1 MTTGVEVRR
10 RLVGLI
16 EGDHFDLYGF
26 CDELAS
32 VIASEGVAVRSDYLS
47 SVLLY
52 LAYGFDK
59 KDPYCY
65 RHDLSAMLFSIRVM
79 NEIFDEYVI
88 EIWASAGFDILDGE
102 DRLVSAVASMP
113 RTHDLILTW
122 KDLVKRR
129 AAGEDVDGDGAISL
143 SNLAD
148 RLEVPFMKLNG
159 EDEESR
165 VAIISRKD
173 LQSLGMEVL
182 PELALVAVRVKSNS
196 LHPELLGGAVVIVHL
211 GFKKY
216 SSEGVYLIGLDGAYS
231 LALIT
236 ECSDKSLSLI
246 TDSQAS
252 EPRNVDPHDVVFLGK
267 ALVMD
272 NAPSERTLH

>member
-1 MTTGVEVRR
+1 MTTGAEVRR

-16 EGDHFDLYGF
+16 EGDHFDLSGF

-32 VIASEGVAVRSDYLS
+32 AIASEGAEVSRDELS
-47 SVLLY
+47 AVLLY

-65 RHDLSAMLFSIRVM
+65 RPDLSAMLFSIPVM
-79 NEIFDEYVI
+79 NELFDEYVI

-102 DRLVSAVASMP
+102 DRLVSAAASMP
-113 RTHDLILTW
+113 NTHDLILTW
-122 KDLVKRR
+122 KDLVNRR

-148 RLEVPFMKLNG
+148 QLEVPFLKLNG

-165 VAIISRKD
+165 IALISRKE
-173 LQSLGMEVL
+173 LQSFGLNVV
-182 PELALVAVRVKSNS
+182 PELALVAVSVKSNS
-196 LHPELLGGAVVIVHL
+196 LHPELLVGAVVIVHL
-211 GFKKY
+211 GIEKY
-216 SSEGVYLIGLDGAYS
+216 SSEGVYLISLDGDYS

-246 TDSQAS
+246 IDSQAS
-252 EPRNVDPHDVVFLGK
+252 EPRNVDPHEVVFLGK
-267 ALVMD
+267 ALAMN
-272 NAPSERTLH
+272 NAPNERVLH